1 MEEKVIDHT
10 SREHALLSP
19 SSSHRWLVCTPS
31 ARLEDKY
38 GEANGSSRASEEG
51 TVAHELA
58 EAILQQYLKG
68 DFMLFIDE
76 PVIPK
81 EIAESEYYSTE
92 MLNYVLEYVL
102 MCANIYESY
111 EKAEMVIEGK
121 FDLAMYAK
129 ECFGSCDCAIIA
141 EEGVHIVDLKYGKG
155 VQVEADNN
163 PQLKMYAL
171 GVIRSLPPATQS
183 KIKTVHMSIGQV
195 RLGHMP
201 TFTMSHADLTHW
213 AIHELRPK
221 ATLAFAGEGKTVAG
235 EHCKFCKFKAQ
246 CRAQKDALLAEFD
259 NHEDANKLTNDEIG
273 DILNKSDMFISW
285 LEAVKMHA
293 LSAINRGEAVK
304 GWKLVEGRSVRVISD
319 PDRAVET
326 LSGTL
331 NVEPDTFYNK
341 KIKGI
346 GDLEKIV
353 GKKRLELLL
362 DGNIVKPAGAPTL
375 AKESDKRA
383 AISSALDD
391 FEEIS

>member
-1 MEEKVIDHT
+1 MKVQVDHT
-10 SREHALLSP
+10 SRAHALLSP
-19 SSSHRWLVCTPS
+19 SSSHRWLNCTPS
-31 ARLEDKY
+31 ARLEEPY
-38 GEANGSSRASEEG
+38 ESTSSAASEEG

-58 EAILQQYLKG
+58 EHAIEKYLAG
-68 DFMLFIDE
+68 EYLPLLDE
-76 PVIPK
+76 LPVPD
-81 EIAESEYYSTE
+81 EIRNNKYYSSE
-92 MLNYVLEYVL
+92 MEHYVTDYV
-102 MCANIYESY
+102 CYVCDIYELEEGATMS
-111 EKAEMVIEGK
+111 IERK
-121 FDLAMYAK
+121 FDLTAYVP
-129 ECFGSCDCAIIA
+129 ECFGSCDCDIVGETVLNII
-141 EEGVHIVDLKYGKG
+141 DLKYGKG

-171 GVIRSLPPATQS
+171 GAIRSLPPATQS

-221 ATLAFAGEGKTVAG
+221 AALAFAGDGKTVAG

-293 LSAINRGEAVK
+293 LSAINKGEAVK

-319 PDRAVET
+319 PDKAVET

-341 KIKGI
+341 KLKGV

-353 GKKRLELLL
+353 GKKRLALLL

-375 AKESDKRA
+375 AKESDKRE
-383 AISSALDD
+383 AINSVMDD
-391 FEEIS
+391 FKEIS